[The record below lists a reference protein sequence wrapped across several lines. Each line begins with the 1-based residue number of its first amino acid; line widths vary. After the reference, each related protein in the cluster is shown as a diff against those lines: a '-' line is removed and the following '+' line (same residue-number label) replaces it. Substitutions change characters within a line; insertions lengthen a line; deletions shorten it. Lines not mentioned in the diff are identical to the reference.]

1 MDREMELEKVV
12 EPERVVVQ
20 VNASGT
26 MPPGSSGDRGYENE
40 FGGFADEVYIFVNPN
55 EPGIKFIDS
64 TPNSQIVK
72 LTGTNPD
79 GIYTT
84 DLSSIDVV
92 EWDED
97 INTPNETIEI
107 RYANGPVKI
116 RTIMVSE
123 ETLKAIL
130 QDIDRQM
137 AEGAT
142 IITIDIKIL
151 TRNKEKQENIIEK
164 NDKFLNDKELNNF
177 TDEYANNDLKTD
189 KTSNVDELSND
200 AHLLDRYK
208 KLYNEVKNIQ
218 DYIDI
223 DDKKLN
229 LDQLNKD
236 NDINDLKFK

>member
-1 MDREMELEKVV
+1 MKLEKVV
-12 EPERVVVQ
+12 EPERLMVQ
-20 VNASGT
+20 VNASESI
-26 MPPGSSGDRGYENE
+26 PPDPSRDRSYENE

-64 TPNSQIVK
+64 SSNSQIVK
-72 LTGTNPD
+72 LTGNNPD

-97 INTPNETIEI
+97 INIPNRTIEI

-142 IITIDIKIL
+142 TITIDIKIL

-164 NDKFLNDKELNNF
+164 NDKELNNF
-177 TDEYANNDLKTD
+177 TDEYANNDLKID
-189 KTSNVDELSND
+189 KASNLDGLND
-200 AHLLDRYK
+200 DKQLLDRYK

-218 DYIDI
+218 NYIDI
-223 DDKKLN
+223 EDKELN
-229 LDQLNKD
+229 LVQFNKD
-236 NDINDLKFK
+236 NDINDLKIK

>member
-1 MDREMELEKVV
+1 MKLEKVV
-12 EPERVVVQ
+12 EPERLMVQ
-20 VNASGT
+20 VNASESI
-26 MPPGSSGDRGYENE
+26 PPDPSRDRSYENE
-40 FGGFADEVYIFVNPN
+40 FGEFADEVYIFVSPN

-64 TPNSQIVK
+64 SPNSQIVK
-72 LTGTNPD
+72 LTATNPD

-97 INTPNETIEI
+97 INIPNRTIEI

-142 IITIDIKIL
+142 TITIDVKIL
-151 TRNKEKQENIIEK
+151 TRGKEKQENIIEK
-164 NDKFLNDKELNNF
+164 N
-177 TDEYANNDLKTD
+177 NDLKTD
-189 KTSNVDELSND
+189 KASNLDGLND
-200 AHLLDRYK
+200 DKQLLDKYK

-223 DDKKLN
+223 EDKKLN
-229 LDQLNKD
+229 LEQFNKD
-236 NDINDLKFK
+236 NDINNGDDPKSI